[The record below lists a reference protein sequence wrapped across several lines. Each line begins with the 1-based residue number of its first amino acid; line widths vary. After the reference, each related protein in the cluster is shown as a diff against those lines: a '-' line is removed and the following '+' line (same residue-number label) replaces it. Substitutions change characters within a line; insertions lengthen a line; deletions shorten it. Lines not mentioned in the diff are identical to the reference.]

1 MTFQRLMRERASGA
15 GASPAERGGRDARST
30 QGKASMLDAAGC
42 AIAGLLLIM
51 GGTANASESGIINLD
66 SKSAGASTLQAD
78 GDGNPVGSPSFNFV
92 DDYDSGLDFSGSAS
106 TQYNDMGFAGSASSV
121 WNHAYDPGNP
131 GLGNAFSAVY
141 MSGSSAS
148 NSTSDGIWWDQNSG
162 FGSSVVYFS
171 VASDTI
177 WTFSADVTGTTA
189 GFGGIAYNFLLY
201 SDDFTT
207 EYGRVEKF
215 VSEGESLNDS
225 VSISGV
231 IPAGN
236 YLFGLGVGA
245 FQDYPFTAGSGSASI
260 ELTGGVFTIPEPS
273 TLALLAL
280 GLACLHRARR
290 GANGAGD

>member
-1 MTFQRLMRERASGA
+1 MRERASGA

-148 NSTSDGIWWDQNSG
+148 NSTSDGILVGPELRLRQLRG
-162 FGSSVVYFS
+162 LFQRRFGYDLDVFS
-171 VASDTI
+171 RRH
-177 WTFSADVTGTTA
+177 G
-189 GFGGIAYNFLLY
+189 
-201 SDDFTT
+201 
-207 EYGRVEKF
+207 
-215 VSEGESLNDS
+215 NDR
-225 VSISGV
+225 GV
-231 IPAGN
+231 RR
-236 YLFGLGVGA
+236 
-245 FQDYPFTAGSGSASI
+245 
-260 ELTGGVFTIPEPS
+260 
-273 TLALLAL
+273 
-280 GLACLHRARR
+280 HRL
-290 GANGAGD
+290 